1 MPFITK
7 GIFFG
12 TLFEIYF
19 VYLQIKLVRMAK
31 NYFYTLILLVF
42 LFSASTYAQDNKPQ
56 PKLQE
61 TASTIEGLSLYP
73 NPVSNGKIYITTK
86 NDLDKEIIIFD
97 VLGKKVLQTML
108 SSKELNV
115 SNLSSG
121 VYIIKINEKES
132 SATRKLI
139 IR

>member
-1 MPFITK
+1 
-7 GIFFG
+7 
-12 TLFEIYF
+12 
-19 VYLQIKLVRMAK
+19 MAK
-31 NYFYTLILLVF
+31 NYFYIITVLVL
-42 LFSASTYAQDNKPQ
+42 LFSLNVSAQEIKQQ
-56 PKLQE
+56 PRTQE
-61 TASTIEGLSLYP
+61 TATIEGLSLYP
-73 NPVSNGKIYITTK
+73 NPVSNGKVYISTK

-97 VLGKKVLQTML
+97 VLGKKVLQTVM

-121 VYIIKINEKES
+121 VYIIKINEKEA